1 MKTFHPV
8 LYIFD
13 GVIWNKTTMLKEV
26 KDRINK
32 RKIAYIY
39 LLHRMFEGN
48 PTMLLKI
55 MKIPDVKVE
64 DILDWD
70 MDYKDAVYKTIE
82 EEDAKGV
89 VLRDKDGDVPS
100 IKHIK
105 EKVLRRCDELITD
118 TTDPSKLAT
127 VYKIL
132 SEFEVNDDKK
142 EKTVLDAINEAIK
155 PLTPK
160 KKEKLTMLEKMKQQK
175 QVTKAK
181 EEKAIDLE
189 LQEEL

>member
-1 MKTFHPV
+1 
-8 LYIFD
+8 
-13 GVIWNKTTMLKEV
+13 MLKEV

-48 PTMLLKI
+48 PTMMLKI
-55 MKIPDVKVE
+55 MKIPETKVE

-70 MDYKDAVYKTIE
+70 MDYKEAVYKTIE

-89 VLRDKDGDVPS
+89 VLRDPDGDVPS
-100 IKHIK
+100 IKSIK
-105 EKVLRRCDELITD
+105 EKVLRRCFNLIEE
-118 TTDPSKLAT
+118 TTDPAKLAT

-132 SEFEVNDDKK
+132 SEFEINDDKK

-160 KKEKLTMLEKMKQQK
+160 KKEKLTMLDKMKQQK
-175 QVTKAK
+175 IV
-181 EEKAIDLE
+181 EKKRNEMVDDE
-189 LQEEL
+189 DDE